1 MTSLS
6 RGNTRGNFWSNSID
20 DPARRDWSGYAFEQL
35 CLSHIP
41 QIKEALGIRGILSNV
56 CSWYKKG
63 DSEKGIKGHQIDIL
77 IERRDQVINV
87 CEAKFSNRPYVVT
100 GKYLQEMFERME
112 DFRDTVKTN
121 ASLHLTMIASDGL
134 ATNEYSSEVQSV
146 VTLDDLFKN

>member
-20 DPARRDWSGYAFEQL
+20 DPARRAWSGYAFEQL

-77 IERRDQVINV
+77 IERRDQVINA
-87 CEAKFSNRPYVVT
+87 CEAKFSSRPYVVT

-112 DFRDTVKTN
+112 DFRD
-121 ASLHLTMIASDGL
+121 TMIASDGL